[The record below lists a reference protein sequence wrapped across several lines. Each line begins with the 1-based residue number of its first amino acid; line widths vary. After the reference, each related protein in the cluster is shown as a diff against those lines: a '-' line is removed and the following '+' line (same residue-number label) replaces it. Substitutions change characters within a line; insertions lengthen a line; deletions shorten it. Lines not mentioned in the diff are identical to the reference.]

1 MDNEKKT
8 FQNISYI
15 LKYTLRLDKSIFI
28 LFGFYTIILALNP
41 FIGLFLPKFILDEI
55 TGNQNIL
62 YILLYIFIFFISSSI
77 LGFLISYLRGKYEPR
92 IMRLR
97 LLFIEMFNKKVMEID
112 YKYLEDPDVLN
123 NAQSSLRAVS
133 NNTSGIEGILNH
145 LFGIVGILLSFLGY
159 ISIMFTLNP
168 LILLYLFFSVL
179 LTYILA
185 IKEKKFEYSIR
196 NDVSHLERKSG
207 YLLNI
212 MGDFAY
218 GKEIRLY
225 KLSYWLK
232 SKFDI
237 IISSAINLDKKIRKK
252 YLLISIVSILL
263 GLIRDGVAYAY
274 LIYSVINN
282 NMSIGNFS
290 LYFATIVG
298 FNGIMTQ
305 FLNSLAEIRSQNLY
319 INDYRKFLDIEN
331 TDLERNA
338 ETLPIQKP
346 YSIELQNVTFKYP
359 KTDMVVL
366 KNISFKIESGEKLA
380 IVGLNGSGK
389 TTLIKLICRLYIPDE
404 GNILLNG
411 VNINNFSKEDYYKIF
426 SILFQ
431 DYKLFAFSIFENT
444 TLTQQQN
451 NILKAKEALKLAG
464 LTNKI
469 ETLPKGINTNLYKIF
484 DDEGIELSGGEKQ
497 KLALARALYK
507 NGDVIILDEPTA
519 SLDPIAESKIYEN
532 FNEMTKNKT
541 SVYISHRLSST
552 KFCDKIIFLENGEII
567 EYGNHNE
574 LMDKKWKY
582 AELFKVQSQYYKM
595 DKGELE
601 YVEEF

>member
-41 FIGLFLPKFILDEI
+41 FISLFLPKFILDEI
-55 TGNQNIL
+55 TGDQNIL
-62 YILLYIFIFFISSSI
+62 YIFLYIFIYFISSSI
-77 LGFLISYLRGKYEPR
+77 LGFLIPYLRGKYEPR

-123 NAQSSLRAVS
+123 NAQSSLRAIS

-145 LFGIVGILLSFLGY
+145 LFGIVGVLLSFLGY
-159 ISIMFTLNP
+159 ISIVFTLNP
-168 LILLYLFFSVL
+168 LILLYLFASVFI
-179 LTYILA
+179 TYILT
-185 IKEKKFEYSIR
+185 IKVKKFEYNIR
-196 NDVSHLERKSG
+196 NDVSHLERKSN
-207 YLLNI
+207 YLLGV
-212 MGDFAY
+212 MSDFAY

-225 KLSYWLK
+225 KISDWLK
-232 SKFDI
+232 SKFDN
-237 IISSAINLDKKIRKK
+237 IISSVINLDKKIRKK
-252 YLLISIVSILL
+252 YLLISILSILL

-274 LIYSVINN
+274 LIYSVINH

-319 INDYRKFLDIEN
+319 INDFRKFLDIEN
-331 TDLERNA
+331 TDLERGTQ
-338 ETLPIQKP
+338 TLPTQKP

-359 KTDMVVL
+359 KTDVVIL
-366 KNISFKIESGEKLA
+366 KNISLKIESGEKLA
-380 IVGLNGSGK
+380 IVGANGSGK
-389 TTLIKLICRLYIPDE
+389 TTLIKLICRLYTPDE
-404 GNILLNG
+404 GSIMLNG
-411 VNINNFSKEDYYKIF
+411 VNINNFNKEDYYKIF
-426 SILFQ
+426 SVLFQ

-444 TLTQQQN
+444 CLTQKQN
-451 NILKAKEALKLAG
+451 NLDKAQESLELAG
-464 LTNKI
+464 LMKKI
-469 ETLPKGINTNLYKIF
+469 ETLEKGINTNLFKIF

-507 NGDVIILDEPTA
+507 NGDVVILDEPTA

-541 SVYISHRLSST
+541 SIYISHRLSST
-552 KFCDKIIFLENGEII
+552 KFCDNIIFLKNGEIV
-567 EYGNHNE
+567 EYGNHDE
-574 LMDKKWKY
+574 LMNRKGEY
-582 AELFKVQSQYYKM
+582 AELFRVQSQYYKM
-595 DKGELE
+595 DREELK
-601 YVEEF
+601 YVEEL